1 MNLLF
6 GSNLSEWGGGEK
18 WMLTAAEA
26 MAARGHRVSLCAPT
40 GSQLLERA
48 PQAIDAFAV
57 DFVRDFD
64 PTSFSR
70 VWTHCRRQRIDVFCL
85 NMDRVLRVGGLAA
98 RLAGVKA
105 VIPRRGSEF
114 PLKGHLNYRFQYGAV
129 ATAMIVNSHATER
142 TLCRDISWRPKGRV
156 HVLHNGLDLGPFDR
170 ARPRAEMRAAL
181 GLHDDDLVVLNVGE
195 LTTRKNAALLVS
207 VVPALVERF
216 PTLRVLLAGEGDQR
230 DALTRQ
236 IDSLGVGDHV
246 RLLGF
251 RRDAADLYGAADVY
265 AHTAHVEGFGFA
277 VAEAMACRL
286 PTVVTNASSLPEVI
300 ENGVTGVHFEDDDAD
315 GLRDALAGY
324 LSDPAR
330 RRAHGQAG
338 RARVEREFLQSD
350 KMDALEAIFRVEA
363 GLRSPDQES

>member
-18 WMLTAAEA
+18 WMLTAASA
-26 MAARGHRVSLCAPT
+26 MAVRGHRVSLCAPT

-48 PQAIDAFAV
+48 PDAIETFAV

-64 PTSFSR
+64 PRSFLR
-70 VWTHCRRQRIDVFCL
+70 VWKHCRQRRIDVFCL

-98 RLAGVKA
+98 RLAGVPA

-114 PLKGHLNYRFQYGAV
+114 PLKGHLNYRFQYRAV
-129 ATAMIVNSHATER
+129 ATAMIVNSRATER
-142 TLCRDISWRPKGRV
+142 ALCRGLSWRPRGRV
-156 HVLHNGLDLGPFDR
+156 HVLTNGLDLEPYDR
-170 ARPRAEMRAAL
+170 ARPRGEVRREL
-181 GLHDDDLVVLNVGE
+181 GLRDDDLVVLEVGE

-207 VVPALVERF
+207 VVPTLRERF
-216 PTLRVLLAGEGDQR
+216 PTLRVLLVGEGDQR
-230 DALTRQ
+230 EPLERQ
-236 IDSLGVGDHV
+236 ITALGVGDHV

-251 RRDAADLYGAADVY
+251 RRDVDDLYGAADVY

-286 PTVVTNASSLPEVI
+286 PCVVTNASSLPEVI
-300 ENGVTGVHFEDDDAD
+300 EAGVTGLLFEDDDAP
-315 GLRDALAGY
+315 GLRDALATY
-324 LSDPAR
+324 LDDPER
-330 RRAHGQAG
+330 RRRDAAAG

-350 KMDALEAIFRVEA
+350 KMDALEAIFRDEA
-363 GLRSPDQES
+363 GLQKES

>member
-40 GSQLLERA
+40 DSQLLERA
-48 PQAIDAFAV
+48 PASIDAFAV

-64 PTSFSR
+64 LTSFFR
-70 VWTHCRRQRIDVFCL
+70 VWNHCRRHRIDVFCL

-114 PLKGHLNYRFQYGAV
+114 PLKGHLNYRFQYGVV
-129 ATAMIVNSHATER
+129 ATAMIVNSRATER
-142 TLCRDISWRPKGRV
+142 TLCRDIDWRPRGRV
-156 HVLHNGLDLGPFDR
+156 HVLHNGLDLDPFDR
-170 ARPRAEMRAAL
+170 ARPRAAMRAEL
-181 GLHDDDLVVLNVGE
+181 GLRDDDLVVLNVGE

-207 VVPALVERF
+207 TVPALIERF
-216 PTLRVLLAGEGDQR
+216 PTLRVLLVGEGDQR
-230 DALTRQ
+230 GALEARVRE
-236 IDSLGVGDHV
+236 LGVGDHV

-251 RRDAADLYGAADVY
+251 RRDAVDLYGAADVY

-277 VAEAMACRL
+277 VAEAMACGL
-286 PTVVTNASSLPEVI
+286 PCVVTNASSLPEVI
-300 ENGVTGVHFEDDDAD
+300 DAGVTGALFEDDDAA
-315 GLRDALAGY
+315 GLRDALARY
-324 LSDPAR
+324 LDDPDL
-330 RRAHGQAG
+330 RRAHGEAG
-338 RARVEREFLQSD
+338 RARVEREFRQSD
-350 KMDALEAIFRVEA
+350 KMDALEAIFRTEA
-363 GLRSPDQES
+363 GA